1 MRMSN
6 TARQERS
13 IGAVVNH
20 MSTDIEKIQ
29 QQTLSINNL
38 WSSPMRLMLGLY
50 ILIQTLG
57 ASGVFGLLA
66 VLLLIP
72 GQMYTMKVFTK
83 ILRETKVKNDI
94 RVKLINEILGGMR
107 VIKYYAWERPFKV
120 NINLI
125 LNSVIV

>member
-1 MRMSN
+1 MSN

-38 WSSPMRLMLGLY
+38 WSSPIRLMLGLY
-50 ILIQTLG
+50 ILIQSLG

-107 VIKYYAWERPFKV
+107 VIKYYAWERPFQV
-120 NINLI
+120 RLI
-125 LNSVIV
+125 GY